1 MSPLGKLLVIGF
13 GPGDMEHIT
22 KRALDAL
29 AESEVIIGYNT
40 YVDLIRP
47 LLNGQEIVRTG
58 MTEEV
63 SRAQEA
69 VRQAEMGKKI
79 AVISSGDAGV
89 YGMAGLVYEV
99 LMQKGWRR
107 EDGVEVEVVPGISA
121 IQSCASL
128 LGAPVMHDA
137 CTISLSDH
145 LTPWETIVKRVEAA
159 ASADFVIA
167 LYNPRSGRRTR
178 QIVETQSILLRY
190 RDPQTPVGLV
200 KSAYRERQQV
210 IVTTLADMLNHDIGM
225 LTTVII
231 GNSST
236 MVYDGLIV
244 TPRGYQRKYTLD
256 ATEQTLK
263 PHQRLRI
270 EAEPWS
276 LSAQE
281 DHALDASQ
289 PGAAP
294 AVPGPSASGAAP
306 AVVTQARPQAVAAVQ
321 AMPAAQAGGA
331 SASLAIEALSRLA
344 AGGRLPGE
352 ANTRWSGQAPA
363 VSAHGAVAVAG
374 AGAAA
379 RTAAGSFGKPALFEV
394 GVSPG
399 VGNKKFTARQMAL
412 LAEIAG
418 DEGELE
424 YTPDHQIVLRVPCAD
439 PEELVGRL
447 RDERLIVMPIGD
459 VFKVKACDFCNMEKD
474 DAVPVAEHLQVVLG
488 GLQAPKETSI
498 ALNGC
503 GMACYGA
510 VLEDIGI
517 VYRKGG
523 YDLFLGGKK
532 FGRNAHA
539 AQPVAEGIPGEQ
551 ITDIVENVIAE
562 YKAKGHPNE
571 RFHKFFKRVGV
582 VAGFCHEDAPV
593 AVEVN
598 AVCGD

>member
-69 VRQAEMGKKI
+69 VRQAEMGKKV

-210 IVTTLADMLNHDIGM
+210 IVTTLEDMLNHDIGM

-236 MVYDGLIV
+236 TVYDGLIV

-256 ATEQTLK
+256 ATEQALK
-263 PHQRLRI
+263 PHQRLRT

-276 LSAQE
+276 LGAQE
-281 DHALDASQ
+281 DTPQA
-289 PGAAP
+289 GAAP
-294 AVPGPSASGAAP
+294 TTPAIPSASGAAV
-306 AVVTQARPQAVAAVQ
+306 ATQARPQAMAAVQ
-321 AMPAAQAGGA
+321 ATTAVQTGAAAP
-331 SASLAIEALSRLA
+331 ASLAAEALSRLA
-344 AGGRLPGE
+344 VGGKLPGA
-352 ANTRWSGQAPA
+352 ANARWGGQAPTVESTA
-363 VSAHGAVAVAG
+363 GTSAVAG
-374 AGAAA
+374 AGAPVGMA
-379 RTAAGSFGKPALFEV
+379 TGGFGKPALFEV

-412 LAEIAG
+412 LAEVAG
-418 DEGELE
+418 DDGELE

-447 RDERLIVMPIGD
+447 RDERFIVMPIGD

-539 AQPVAEGIPGEQ
+539 AQPVAEGIPSDQ

-562 YKAKGHPNE
+562 YKEKGHPNE

-582 VAGFCHEDAPV
+582 VAGFRHEDAP
-593 AVEVN
+593 ATVEVN